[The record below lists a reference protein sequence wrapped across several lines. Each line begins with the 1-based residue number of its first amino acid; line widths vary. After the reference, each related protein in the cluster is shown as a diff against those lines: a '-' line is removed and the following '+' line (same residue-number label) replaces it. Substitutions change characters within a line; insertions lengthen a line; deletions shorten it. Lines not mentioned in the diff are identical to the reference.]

1 MAQNGPPPRKVDQL
15 APVTPGGE
23 TVKNARDRQQTALD
37 KVMAQMPG
45 YLRPHEVKAAKVRAK
60 ARLAQNQEGS

>member
-1 MAQNGPPPRKVDQL
+1 MAQNSNSGNKADKL

-23 TVKNARDRQQTALD
+23 TVKIARDRQQTALD